1 MNESDLPFRKGKAWK
16 EWLLIEVITQ
26 ARLAHPK
33 NSTLSLAARWSHR
46 GRAA

>member
-1 MNESDLPFRKGKAWK
+1 MNESDLPFRQVKVWK

-26 ARLAHPK
+26 AGPDDPK